1 MRTFISLRNFV
12 LIIPMLLMLISCS
25 TTSRLESLEQE
36 TLDVTQWMDQLGI
49 PSHET
54 TYPTYY
60 NTGAEWNARTLELIE
75 QAEDY
80 ILISTFLGVE
90 HISTAP
96 VWKALARKME
106 EGVRVYIIID
116 SSSNFQLVP
125 ISDERIKAAFIY
137 LRELGLPTVEYNSL
151 TMGNLF
157 FLPNLLD
164 RDHRKYWV
172 VDGEV
177 LAVGGINVN
186 HTSIDWPKGM
196 GNIDT
201 MAQIIS
207 PGTTREVVDSF
218 VATWNRYSPMELDA
232 ETFDVP
238 ASMPVQE
245 ETTKVWLLDHHWPT
259 QSSISSLFDLFS
271 VYAEEELWLIQGYTF
286 LTQALLDRVAYAVE
300 KGVEVNV
307 VLSANSTQP
316 KYEMASRYGVLDLI
330 DAGANVYMFESPEKA
345 FLHLKLMVAD
355 NSLVTIGSAN
365 YNFRSQTLS
374 RELNLLFED
383 PKVAAYSMEHVESL
397 MEYCRPVSREEA
409 RSWRNFHSWYTHL
422 LMQVWG

>member
-1 MRTFISLRNFV
+1 
-12 LIIPMLLMLISCS
+12 
-25 TTSRLESLEQE
+25 
-36 TLDVTQWMDQLGI
+36 
-49 PSHET
+49 
-54 TYPTYY
+54 
-60 NTGAEWNARTLELIE
+60 
-75 QAEDY
+75 
-80 ILISTFLGVE
+80 
-90 HISTAP
+90 
-96 VWKALARKME
+96 
-106 EGVRVYIIID
+106 
-116 SSSNFQLVP
+116 
-125 ISDERIKAAFIY
+125 
-137 LRELGLPTVEYNSL
+137 
-151 TMGNLF
+151 
-157 FLPNLLD
+157 
-164 RDHRKYWV
+164 
-172 VDGEV
+172 
-177 LAVGGINVN
+177 
-186 HTSIDWPKGM
+186 
-196 GNIDT
+196 
-201 MAQIIS
+201 
-207 PGTTREVVDSF
+207 
-218 VATWNRYSPMELDA
+218 
-232 ETFDVP
+232 
-238 ASMPVQE
+238 
-245 ETTKVWLLDHHWPT
+245 LLDHHWPT

-409 RSWRNFHSWYTHL
+409 RSWRDFLSWYTHL